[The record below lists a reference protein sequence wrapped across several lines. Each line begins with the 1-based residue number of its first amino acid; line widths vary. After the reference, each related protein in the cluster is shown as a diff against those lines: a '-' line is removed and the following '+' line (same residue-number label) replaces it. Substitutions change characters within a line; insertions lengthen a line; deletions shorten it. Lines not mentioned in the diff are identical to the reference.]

1 MSRHEAINGPEDRTS
16 SCESARQLYLVAEAG
31 VLGAKNDEFDLGSVL
46 RVIWSGRWHVA
57 IVATLMVIV
66 GASYALFA
74 QPWYRAEVVLAPN
87 ERVGSGGLASQLS
100 QLGGLASLAGFAFS
114 APQKGAPLAVLQS
127 RSFAQRFIED
137 ERLLPAFFPEDWDPD
152 QQAWKAGPD
161 HARDARD
168 GVRYFLEK
176 VLRVSE
182 DKRSGLV
189 TVTVDWRDPQEAAIW
204 ANLLAERVNAET
216 RASAIAD
223 AERNIAFL
231 REELSRARL
240 VAMQQA
246 IGRLMEVELQKY
258 MLAKGA
264 SEYSYR
270 VVDPATT
277 PKKPRRPRRALV
289 VALSLLLGIAM
300 GSGLVYKRAQL
311 RSTD

>member
-16 SCESARQLYLVAEAG
+16 SREPARQLYLVAEAG
-31 VLGAKNDEFDLGSVL
+31 VLGARNDEFDLGSVL

-57 IVATLMVIV
+57 IVTALMITV

-74 QPWYRAEVVLAPN
+74 RPWYRAEVVLAPN
-87 ERVGSGGLASQLS
+87 ERVGPGGLASQLS
-100 QLGGLASLAGFAFS
+100 QLGGLASLAGFSFS

-127 RSFAQRFIED
+127 RSFAQQFIED
-137 ERLLPAFFPEDWDPD
+137 EGLLPAFFPEDWDPTR
-152 QQAWKAGPD
+152 QAWKFGSD

-168 GVRYFLEK
+168 GVRYFSEK

-182 DKRSGLV
+182 DKRTGLV
-189 TVTVDWRDPQEAAIW
+189 TLTIDWRDPREAALW
-204 ANLLAERVNAET
+204 ANQLAERINSQT
-216 RASAIAD
+216 RASALAD
-223 AERNIAFL
+223 AERNVAFL
-231 REELSRARL
+231 REELSRAQL

-246 IGRLMEVELQKY
+246 IGRLMEAELQRY

-277 PKKPRRPRRALV
+277 PKKPRRPRRALIL
-289 VALSLLLGIAM
+289 ALSLLLGVAM
-300 GSGLVYKRAQL
+300 GSALVYQRAKR
-311 RSTD
+311 RSID